1 MRTDGIISPGGVGF
15 DINCGVRLLRTDLDS
30 KSVQPLINTLIDALF
45 EAIPSGL
52 GATGR
57 LKASD
62 QQLTE
67 AFISGSKWAVEQGY
81 GVEADVTHCEENG
94 HMPGADPAQVS
105 AKARK
110 RGRPQLGTLGSGN
123 HFLEIQ
129 RVEEIFD
136 EEKAKQFGLFKGQ
149 ITIMIHCGSRGAGHQ
164 ICTDHLEVLNQA
176 VKKYNIEIPDK
187 QLACAPLGSPEA
199 ERYFG
204 GMVCAANYAWANRHI
219 IAHWTREVFERYFPE
234 ASLDLVYDVAHNVAK
249 IEEHDVDGKRMRL
262 YVHRKGA
269 TRAFGPSR
277 IEVPATYRSVGQPVL
292 IPGSMGTAS
301 YVLCGNDNALNV
313 SFRLRLPRRGPG
325 HEPKPGHQIVHRQR
339 REGCLESAG
348 NRGQGHIACHAGRRG
363 SPGLQALRRCGG
375 CGAQPQN
382 RHQSRQACAHRSIQ
396 RMNLRVVLVEPLYE
410 GNVGSV
416 ARAMKNFGFH
426 DLVMVNPC
434 KIEDYGSAMA
444 SHARDVL
451 QMSKS
456 FSSLPEALE
465 GANLVVGTT
474 GKRLETEQHHLRL
487 HLRVPCFTPV
497 GAGSEAEWKRGDCS
511 AAAGPGGLRPE
522 Q

>member
-1 MRTDGIISPGGVGF
+1 MADINKIDDNIYEVPIGYRPGMRVPGRIFVSEALRAMVEPGTIDQVANVANLPGIVKYSMAMPDAHLGYGFPIGGVATFQEDGGIISPGGVGF

-30 KSVQPLINTLIDALF
+30 KLVQPLINTLIDALF

-57 LKASD
+57 LQASD

-67 AFISGSKWAVEQGY
+67 AFTSGSKWAVEQGY

-94 HMPGADPAQVS
+94 QMEGADPAQVS

-249 IEEHDVDGKRMRL
+249 IEEHDVDGQRMRL

-277 IEVPATYRSVGQPVL
+277 REVPATYRSVGQPVL

-313 SFRLRLPRRGPG
+313 SFG
-325 HEPKPGHQIVHRQR
+325 
-339 REGCLESAG
+339 S
-348 NRGQGHIACHAGRRG
+348 ACHGAGRVMSRSRATRLFNG
-363 SPGLQALRRCGG
+363 KDVKAALNLQGIVVKATSPAMLAEE
-375 CGAQPQN
+375 APQVYKPSGDVVDVV
-382 RHQSRQACAHRSIQ
+382 H
-396 RMNLRVVLVEPLYE
+396 NLRIATKVAKLVPI
-410 GNVGSV
+410 GV
-416 ARAMKNFGFH
+416 
-426 DLVMVNPC
+426 
-434 KIEDYGSAMA
+434 
-444 SHARDVL
+444 
-451 QMSKS
+451 SK
-456 FSSLPEALE
+456 
-465 GANLVVGTT
+465 G
-474 GKRLETEQHHLRL
+474 
-487 HLRVPCFTPV
+487 
-497 GAGSEAEWKRGDCS
+497 
-511 AAAGPGGLRPE
+511 
-522 Q
+522 

>member
-1 MRTDGIISPGGVGF
+1 MADINKIDDNIYEVPIGYRPGMRVPGRIFVSAALREMVEPGTIDQVANVATLPGIVKYSMAMPDAHLGYGFPIGGVAAFREDGGIISPGGVGF

-30 KSVQPLINTLIDALF
+30 KLVQPLINTLIDALF

-67 AFISGSKWAVEQGY
+67 AFTSGSKWAVEQGY

-94 HMPGADPAQVS
+94 QMEGADPAQVS

-176 VKKYNIEIPDK
+176 VKKYNIVIPDK

-277 IEVPATYRSVGQPVL
+277 KEVPATYRSVGQPVL

-313 SFRLRLPRRGPG
+313 SFG
-325 HEPKPGHQIVHRQR
+325 
-339 REGCLESAG
+339 S
-348 NRGQGHIACHAGRRG
+348 ACHGAGRVMSRSRATRLFNG
-363 SPGLQALRRCGG
+363 KDVKAALNLQGIVVKATSPAMLAEE
-375 CGAQPQN
+375 APQVYKPSGDVVDVV
-382 RHQSRQACAHRSIQ
+382 H
-396 RMNLRVVLVEPLYE
+396 NLRIATKVAKLVPI
-410 GNVGSV
+410 GV
-416 ARAMKNFGFH
+416 
-426 DLVMVNPC
+426 
-434 KIEDYGSAMA
+434 
-444 SHARDVL
+444 
-451 QMSKS
+451 SK
-456 FSSLPEALE
+456 
-465 GANLVVGTT
+465 G
-474 GKRLETEQHHLRL
+474 
-487 HLRVPCFTPV
+487 
-497 GAGSEAEWKRGDCS
+497 
-511 AAAGPGGLRPE
+511 
-522 Q
+522 

>member
-1 MRTDGIISPGGVGF
+1 MADINKIDDNIYEVPIGYRPGMRVPGRIFVSAALREMVEQGTIDQVANVATLPGIVKYSMAMPDAHLGYGFPIGGVAAFREEGGIISPGGVGF

-94 HMPGADPAQVS
+94 QMPGADPAQVS

-164 ICTDHLEVLNQA
+164 ICTDHLEVLSQA

-219 IAHWTREVFERYFPE
+219 IAHWTREVFERYFPD

-249 IEEHDVDGKRMRL
+249 IEEHDVDGQRMRL

-277 IEVPATYRSVGQPVL
+277 IEVPETYRKVGQPVL
-292 IPGSMGTAS
+292 IPGSMGTPS

-313 SFRLRLPRRGPG
+313 SFG
-325 HEPKPGHQIVHRQR
+325 
-339 REGCLESAG
+339 S
-348 NRGQGHIACHAGRRG
+348 ACHGAGRVMSR
-363 SPGLQALRRCGG
+363 SQAT
-375 CGAQPQN
+375 
-382 RHQSRQACAHRSIQ
+382 RQ
-396 RMNLRVVLVEPLYE
+396 
-410 GNVGSV
+410 
-416 ARAMKNFGFH
+416 F
-426 DLVMVNPC
+426 
-434 KIEDYGSAMA
+434 
-444 SHARDVL
+444 
-451 QMSKS
+451 
-456 FSSLPEALE
+456 
-465 GANLVVGTT
+465 T
-474 GKRLETEQHHLRL
+474 GKNVKAALNLQGIVVRATSPAMLAEEAPQVYKPSGDVVDVVHNLKIATKVAKL
-487 HLRVPCFTPV
+487 VPLGV
-497 GAGSEAEWKRGDCS
+497 SKG
-511 AAAGPGGLRPE
+511 
-522 Q
+522 

>member
-1 MRTDGIISPGGVGF
+1 MADINKIDDNIYEVPIGYRPGMRVPGRIFVSAALREMVEPGTIDQVANVATLPGIVKYSMAMPDAHLGYGFPIGGVAAFREDGGIISPGGVGF

-30 KSVQPLINTLIDALF
+30 KLVQPLINTLIDALF

-57 LKASD
+57 LQASD

-67 AFISGSKWAVEQGY
+67 AFTSGSKWAVEQGY

-94 HMPGADPAQVS
+94 QMEGADPAQVS

-277 IEVPATYRSVGQPVL
+277 KEVPATYRSVGQPVL

-313 SFRLRLPRRGPG
+313 SFG
-325 HEPKPGHQIVHRQR
+325 
-339 REGCLESAG
+339 S
-348 NRGQGHIACHAGRRG
+348 ACHGAGRVMSRSRATRLFTG
-363 SPGLQALRRCGG
+363 KDVKAALNLQGIVVKATSPAMLAEE
-375 CGAQPQN
+375 APQVYKPSGDVVDVV
-382 RHQSRQACAHRSIQ
+382 H
-396 RMNLRVVLVEPLYE
+396 NLRIATKVAKLVPI
-410 GNVGSV
+410 GV
-416 ARAMKNFGFH
+416 
-426 DLVMVNPC
+426 
-434 KIEDYGSAMA
+434 
-444 SHARDVL
+444 
-451 QMSKS
+451 SK
-456 FSSLPEALE
+456 
-465 GANLVVGTT
+465 G
-474 GKRLETEQHHLRL
+474 
-487 HLRVPCFTPV
+487 
-497 GAGSEAEWKRGDCS
+497 
-511 AAAGPGGLRPE
+511 
-522 Q
+522 

>member
-1 MRTDGIISPGGVGF
+1 MADINKIDDNIYEVPIGYRPGMRVPGRIFVSEALRAMVEPGTIDQVANVATLPGIVKYSMAMPDAHLGYGFPIGGVAAFREDGGIISPGGVGF

-30 KSVQPLINTLIDALF
+30 KLVQPLINTLIDALF

-57 LKASD
+57 LQASD

-67 AFISGSKWAVEQGY
+67 AFTSGSKWAVEQGY

-94 HMPGADPAQVS
+94 QMEGADPAQVS

-187 QLACAPLGSPEA
+187 QLACAPLGTPEA

-277 IEVPATYRSVGQPVL
+277 KEVPATYRSVGQPVL

-313 SFRLRLPRRGPG
+313 SFG
-325 HEPKPGHQIVHRQR
+325 
-339 REGCLESAG
+339 S
-348 NRGQGHIACHAGRRG
+348 ACHGAGRVMSRSRATRLFNG
-363 SPGLQALRRCGG
+363 KDVKAALNLQGIVVKATSPAMLAEE
-375 CGAQPQN
+375 APQVYKPSGDVVDVV
-382 RHQSRQACAHRSIQ
+382 H
-396 RMNLRVVLVEPLYE
+396 NLKIATKVAKLVPI
-410 GNVGSV
+410 GV
-416 ARAMKNFGFH
+416 
-426 DLVMVNPC
+426 
-434 KIEDYGSAMA
+434 
-444 SHARDVL
+444 
-451 QMSKS
+451 SK
-456 FSSLPEALE
+456 
-465 GANLVVGTT
+465 G
-474 GKRLETEQHHLRL
+474 
-487 HLRVPCFTPV
+487 
-497 GAGSEAEWKRGDCS
+497 
-511 AAAGPGGLRPE
+511 
-522 Q
+522 

>member
-1 MRTDGIISPGGVGF
+1 MADINKIDDNTYEVPIGYRPGMRVPGRIFVSSALREMVEPGTIDQVANVATLPGIVKYSMAMPDAHLGYGFPIGGVAAFREDGGIISPGGVGF
-15 DINCGVRLLRTDLDS
+15 DINCGVRLLRTDLDA
-30 KSVQPLINTLIDALF
+30 KLVQPLINTLIDALF

-57 LKASD
+57 LQASD

-94 HMPGADPAQVS
+94 QMEGADPAQVS

-249 IEEHDVDGKRMRL
+249 IEEHDVDGQRMRL

-277 IEVPATYRSVGQPVL
+277 REVPATYRNVGQPVL

-313 SFRLRLPRRGPG
+313 SFG
-325 HEPKPGHQIVHRQR
+325 
-339 REGCLESAG
+339 S
-348 NRGQGHIACHAGRRG
+348 ACHGAGRVM
-363 SPGLQALRRCGG
+363 
-375 CGAQPQN
+375 
-382 RHQSRQACAHRSIQ
+382 SRSRAT
-396 RMNLRVVLVEPLYE
+396 RM
-410 GNVGSV
+410 
-416 ARAMKNFGFH
+416 F
-426 DLVMVNPC
+426 
-434 KIEDYGSAMA
+434 
-444 SHARDVL
+444 
-451 QMSKS
+451 
-456 FSSLPEALE
+456 
-465 GANLVVGTT
+465 T
-474 GKRLETEQHHLRL
+474 GKDVKAALNLQGIVVKATSPAMLAEEAPQVYKPSGDVVDVVHNLKIATKVAKL
-487 HLRVPCFTPV
+487 VPIGV
-497 GAGSEAEWKRGDCS
+497 SKG
-511 AAAGPGGLRPE
+511 
-522 Q
+522 

>member
-1 MRTDGIISPGGVGF
+1 MADINKIDDNIYEVPIGYRPGMRVPGRIFVSEALRAMVEPGTIDQVANVANLPGIVKYSMAMPDAHLGYGFPIGGVAAFQEDGGIISPGGVGF

-30 KSVQPLINTLIDALF
+30 KLVQPLINTLIDALF

-57 LKASD
+57 LQASD

-67 AFISGSKWAVEQGY
+67 AFTSGSKWAVEQGY

-94 HMPGADPAQVS
+94 QMEGADPAQVS

-249 IEEHDVDGKRMRL
+249 IEEHDVDGQRMRL

-277 IEVPATYRSVGQPVL
+277 REVPATYRSVGQPVL

-301 YVLCGNDNALNV
+301 YVLCGNDNALDV
-313 SFRLRLPRRGPG
+313 SFG
-325 HEPKPGHQIVHRQR
+325 
-339 REGCLESAG
+339 S
-348 NRGQGHIACHAGRRG
+348 ACHGAGRVMSRSRATRLFNG
-363 SPGLQALRRCGG
+363 KDVKAALNLQGIVVKATSPAMLAEE
-375 CGAQPQN
+375 APQVYKPSGDVVDVV
-382 RHQSRQACAHRSIQ
+382 H
-396 RMNLRVVLVEPLYE
+396 NLRIATKVAKLVPI
-410 GNVGSV
+410 GV
-416 ARAMKNFGFH
+416 
-426 DLVMVNPC
+426 
-434 KIEDYGSAMA
+434 
-444 SHARDVL
+444 
-451 QMSKS
+451 SK
-456 FSSLPEALE
+456 
-465 GANLVVGTT
+465 G
-474 GKRLETEQHHLRL
+474 
-487 HLRVPCFTPV
+487 
-497 GAGSEAEWKRGDCS
+497 
-511 AAAGPGGLRPE
+511 
-522 Q
+522 

>member
-1 MRTDGIISPGGVGF
+1 MADINKIDDNIYEVPIGYRPGMRVPGRIFVSEALRAMVEPGTVDQVANVATLPGIVKYSMAMPDAHLGYGFPIGGVAAFREDGGIISPGGVGF

-30 KSVQPLINTLIDALF
+30 KLVQPLINTLIDALF

-67 AFISGSKWAVEQGY
+67 AFVSGSKWAVEQGY

-94 HMPGADPAQVS
+94 HMEGADPDQVS

-277 IEVPATYRSVGQPVL
+277 REVPATYRNVGQPVL

-313 SFRLRLPRRGPG
+313 SFG
-325 HEPKPGHQIVHRQR
+325 
-339 REGCLESAG
+339 S
-348 NRGQGHIACHAGRRG
+348 ACHGAGRVM
-363 SPGLQALRRCGG
+363 
-375 CGAQPQN
+375 
-382 RHQSRQACAHRSIQ
+382 SRS
-396 RMNLRVVLVEPLYE
+396 
-410 GNVGSV
+410 
-416 ARAMKNFGFH
+416 RATRLF
-426 DLVMVNPC
+426 
-434 KIEDYGSAMA
+434 
-444 SHARDVL
+444 
-451 QMSKS
+451 
-456 FSSLPEALE
+456 
-465 GANLVVGTT
+465 T
-474 GKRLETEQHHLRL
+474 GKDVKAALNLQGIVVKATSPAMLAE
-487 HLRVPCFTPV
+487 
-497 GAGSEAEWKRGDCS
+497 EAPQVYKPSGDVVDVVHNLKIATKVAKLMPIGVS
-511 AAAGPGGLRPE
+511 KG
-522 Q
+522 

>member
-1 MRTDGIISPGGVGF
+1 MADINKIDDNIYEVPIGYRPGMRVPGRIFVSEALRAMVEPGTIDQVANVATLPGIVKYSMAMPDAHLGYGFPIGGVAAFREDGGIISPGGVGF

-30 KSVQPLINTLIDALF
+30 KLVQPLINTLIDALF

-57 LKASD
+57 LQASD

-67 AFISGSKWAVEQGY
+67 AFTSGSKWAVEQGY

-94 HMPGADPAQVS
+94 QMEGADPAQVS

-277 IEVPATYRSVGQPVL
+277 REVPATYRSVGQPVL

-313 SFRLRLPRRGPG
+313 SFG
-325 HEPKPGHQIVHRQR
+325 
-339 REGCLESAG
+339 S
-348 NRGQGHIACHAGRRG
+348 ACHGAGRVMSRSRATRLFNG
-363 SPGLQALRRCGG
+363 KDVKAALNLQGIVVKATSPAMLAEE
-375 CGAQPQN
+375 APQVYKPSGDVVDVV
-382 RHQSRQACAHRSIQ
+382 H
-396 RMNLRVVLVEPLYE
+396 NLRIATKVAKLVPI
-410 GNVGSV
+410 GV
-416 ARAMKNFGFH
+416 
-426 DLVMVNPC
+426 
-434 KIEDYGSAMA
+434 
-444 SHARDVL
+444 
-451 QMSKS
+451 SK
-456 FSSLPEALE
+456 
-465 GANLVVGTT
+465 G
-474 GKRLETEQHHLRL
+474 
-487 HLRVPCFTPV
+487 
-497 GAGSEAEWKRGDCS
+497 
-511 AAAGPGGLRPE
+511 
-522 Q
+522 

>member
-1 MRTDGIISPGGVGF
+1 MVHPGDFGRVIMADINKIDDNIYEVPIGYRPGMRVPGRIFVSEALRAMVEPGTIDQVANVANLPGIVKYSMAMPDAHLGYGFPIGGVAAFREDGGIISPGGVGF
-15 DINCGVRLLRTDLDS
+15 DINCGVRLLRTDLDA
-30 KSVQPLINTLIDALF
+30 KLVQPLINTLIDALF

-57 LKASD
+57 LQASD

-94 HMPGADPAQVS
+94 HMEGADPAQVS

-249 IEEHDVDGKRMRL
+249 IEEHDVDGQRMRL

-277 IEVPATYRSVGQPVL
+277 REVPATYRSVGQPVL

-313 SFRLRLPRRGPG
+313 SFG
-325 HEPKPGHQIVHRQR
+325 
-339 REGCLESAG
+339 S
-348 NRGQGHIACHAGRRG
+348 ACHGAGRVMSRSRATRLFNG
-363 SPGLQALRRCGG
+363 KDVKAALNLQGIVVKATSPAMLAEE
-375 CGAQPQN
+375 APQVYKPSGDVVDVV
-382 RHQSRQACAHRSIQ
+382 H
-396 RMNLRVVLVEPLYE
+396 NLKIATKVAKLVPI
-410 GNVGSV
+410 GV
-416 ARAMKNFGFH
+416 
-426 DLVMVNPC
+426 
-434 KIEDYGSAMA
+434 
-444 SHARDVL
+444 
-451 QMSKS
+451 SK
-456 FSSLPEALE
+456 
-465 GANLVVGTT
+465 G
-474 GKRLETEQHHLRL
+474 
-487 HLRVPCFTPV
+487 
-497 GAGSEAEWKRGDCS
+497 
-511 AAAGPGGLRPE
+511 
-522 Q
+522 

>member
-1 MRTDGIISPGGVGF
+1 MADINKIDDNIYEVPIGYRPGMRVPGRIFVSAALREMVEPGTIDQVANVATLPGIVKYSMAMPDAHLGYGFPIGGVAAFREDGGIISPGGVGF

-30 KSVQPLINTLIDALF
+30 KLVQPLINTLIDALF

-57 LKASD
+57 LQASD

-67 AFISGSKWAVEQGY
+67 AFTSGSKWAVEQGY

-94 HMPGADPAQVS
+94 QMEGADPAQVS

-249 IEEHDVDGKRMRL
+249 IEEHNVDGKRMRL

-277 IEVPATYRSVGQPVL
+277 KEVPATYRSVGQPVL

-313 SFRLRLPRRGPG
+313 SFG
-325 HEPKPGHQIVHRQR
+325 
-339 REGCLESAG
+339 S
-348 NRGQGHIACHAGRRG
+348 ACHGAGRVMSRSRATRLFTG
-363 SPGLQALRRCGG
+363 KDVKAALNLQGIVVKATSPAMLAEE
-375 CGAQPQN
+375 APQVYKPSGDVVDVV
-382 RHQSRQACAHRSIQ
+382 H
-396 RMNLRVVLVEPLYE
+396 NLRIATKVAKLVPI
-410 GNVGSV
+410 GV
-416 ARAMKNFGFH
+416 
-426 DLVMVNPC
+426 
-434 KIEDYGSAMA
+434 
-444 SHARDVL
+444 
-451 QMSKS
+451 SK
-456 FSSLPEALE
+456 
-465 GANLVVGTT
+465 G
-474 GKRLETEQHHLRL
+474 
-487 HLRVPCFTPV
+487 
-497 GAGSEAEWKRGDCS
+497 
-511 AAAGPGGLRPE
+511 
-522 Q
+522 

>member
-1 MRTDGIISPGGVGF
+1 MADINKIDDNIYEVPIGYRPGMRVPGRIFVSEALRAMVEPGTIDQVANVATLPGIVKYSMAMPDAHLGYGFPIGGVAAFREDGGIISPGGVGF

-30 KSVQPLINTLIDALF
+30 KLVQPLINTLIDALF
-45 EAIPSGL
+45 EAMPSGL

-57 LKASD
+57 LQASD

-67 AFISGSKWAVEQGY
+67 AFTSGSKWAVEQGY

-94 HMPGADPAQVS
+94 QMEGADPAQVS

-176 VKKYNIEIPDK
+176 VKKYNIVIPDK

-277 IEVPATYRSVGQPVL
+277 REVPATYRSVGQPVL

-313 SFRLRLPRRGPG
+313 SFG
-325 HEPKPGHQIVHRQR
+325 
-339 REGCLESAG
+339 S
-348 NRGQGHIACHAGRRG
+348 ACHGAGRVMSRSRATRLFNG
-363 SPGLQALRRCGG
+363 KDVKAALNLQGIVVKATSPAMLAEE
-375 CGAQPQN
+375 APQVYKPSGDVVDVV
-382 RHQSRQACAHRSIQ
+382 H
-396 RMNLRVVLVEPLYE
+396 NLRIATKVAKLVPI
-410 GNVGSV
+410 GV
-416 ARAMKNFGFH
+416 
-426 DLVMVNPC
+426 
-434 KIEDYGSAMA
+434 
-444 SHARDVL
+444 
-451 QMSKS
+451 SK
-456 FSSLPEALE
+456 
-465 GANLVVGTT
+465 G
-474 GKRLETEQHHLRL
+474 
-487 HLRVPCFTPV
+487 
-497 GAGSEAEWKRGDCS
+497 
-511 AAAGPGGLRPE
+511 
-522 Q
+522 